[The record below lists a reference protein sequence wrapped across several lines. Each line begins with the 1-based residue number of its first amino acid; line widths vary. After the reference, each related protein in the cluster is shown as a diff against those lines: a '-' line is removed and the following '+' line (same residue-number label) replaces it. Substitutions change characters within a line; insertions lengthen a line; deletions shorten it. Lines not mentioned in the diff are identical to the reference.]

1 MAIDFSKIKM
11 LVLDMDGVLT
21 DSGIYLFN
29 DGKQARRFH
38 AKDGE
43 GIKQL
48 VNKGVKVAIL
58 TGSREEGIVSKRS
71 KMMHISPDLVS
82 IDTKDK
88 LEVLQAWSK
97 QEGVSLDE
105 MAYIGDDTP
114 DIPVLQAVGLSA
126 CPNDAIPQVKA
137 VVDIVLE
144 RDGGQACVREFLE
157 HLL

>member
-1 MAIDFSKIKM
+1 MTVDFSKVKM
-11 LVLDMDGVLT
+11 LILDMDGVLT
-21 DSGIYLFN
+21 DSGIYLYN
-29 DGKQARRFH
+29 DGQQSRRFH

-48 VNKGVKVAIL
+48 VNKGIKVAIL

-71 KMMHISPDLVS
+71 MMMRISPELVS

-97 QEGVSLDE
+97 QEGVSLAE

-126 CPNDAIPQVKA
+126 CPNDAIPQVKE
-137 VVDIVLE
+137 VVDIILTK
-144 RDGGQACVREFLE
+144 DGGQGCVREFLE
-157 HLL
+157 NLL